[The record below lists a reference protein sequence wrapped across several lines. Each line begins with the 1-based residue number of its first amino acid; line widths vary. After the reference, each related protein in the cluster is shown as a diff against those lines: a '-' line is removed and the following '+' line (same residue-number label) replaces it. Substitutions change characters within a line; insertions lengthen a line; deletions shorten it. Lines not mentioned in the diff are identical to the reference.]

1 MRMYR
6 RERLVLGDVNT
17 IPSAGMNCTVRL
29 MDNVPFSK
37 SMSDQRNPQ
46 ISPLL
51 APVSKASCVI
61 TLKCTG
67 APASAS
73 KSLAMSSSSSVS
85 TSISEAFGRS
95 ARAQGFS
102 LISPH

>member
-1 MRMYR
+1 MRMHR

-17 IPSAGMNCTVRL
+17 IPSPGMNCTVRL
-29 MDNVPFSK
+29 IDNVPFSK

-61 TLKCTG
+61 TLNVPVHQQAPPKAWRCPLR
-67 APASAS
+67 PAS
-73 KSLAMSSSSSVS
+73 
-85 TSISEAFGRS
+85 
-95 ARAQGFS
+95 
-102 LISPH
+102 PHQFLKLSDVLLVRRDFR